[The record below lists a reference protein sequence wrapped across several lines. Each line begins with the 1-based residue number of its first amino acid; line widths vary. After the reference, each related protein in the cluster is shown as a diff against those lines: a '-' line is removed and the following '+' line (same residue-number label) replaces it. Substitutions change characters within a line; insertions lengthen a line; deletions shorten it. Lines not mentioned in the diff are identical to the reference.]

1 MKKSSVWCTLLCPYG
16 TWTGLNQFTKQA
28 LRAYCPKIYCESAEI
43 LISSLLDLVAMKLL
57 MKLARARYVY
67 TAIVYTAIA
76 IDVSAVWLTA
86 VKTGDWFVPNGFTWI
101 YSHSCHYAA
110 ASPNASVTFKTWWD
124 QAYGMGKIFPLI
136 EIRLKYLP
144 RLGPMSPYVQARL
157 QPSWAQQQFA
167 LFVASYTLSMF
178 CIFHISWIKLDQIK

>member
-1 MKKSSVWCTLLCPYG
+1 
-16 TWTGLNQFTKQA
+16 
-28 LRAYCPKIYCESAEI
+28 
-43 LISSLLDLVAMKLL
+43 
-57 MKLARARYVY
+57 MKLARTRYVY

-178 CIFHISWIKLDQIK
+178 CIFHISWIKLDQIISTWIKVIGLGRLLDLKVLGPVNLSKVIDGCQNFRLIRNKWVNSRESLGAHPHHL